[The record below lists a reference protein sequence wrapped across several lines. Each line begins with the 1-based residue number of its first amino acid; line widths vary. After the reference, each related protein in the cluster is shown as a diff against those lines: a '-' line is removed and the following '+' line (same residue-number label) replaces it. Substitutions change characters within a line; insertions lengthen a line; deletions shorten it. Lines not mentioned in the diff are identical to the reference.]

1 MAKIILMPDS
11 FKGSLTQFEFV
22 EIALPVIASKNP
34 NAEVIVIPMADG
46 GEGTVDCFLAAVKG
60 TKRELEVTYSN
71 FDKRQAYWGDF
82 GDFAVMEA
90 ASACGLASTK
100 LKNPMLTTTYGM
112 GEIILDIVKHGITD
126 IIIGLGGS
134 STNDMGTGMAAALGA
149 KFYKSDVSTFIPT
162 GGNLSDIVE
171 VDTSLVSSLLK
182 GVKITAMCDVTNPLY
197 GDNGAAQVYS
207 RQKGASEMEV
217 LFLDANLR
225 YMANLLKDGQ
235 RIASIAGAGA
245 AGGLGA
251 GVIAF
256 LGGRLKSGI
265 DLLLDASN
273 FDAHIKDADYII
285 TGEGK
290 LDSQSAQGKVVAG
303 IGARAARYDKKIIVF
318 CGRCDLSQKQLE
330 ALNIAEIV
338 EITPRGIEINTA
350 IEGAKKYLRLSLE
363 SFFSLHSL

>member
-11 FKGSLTQFEFV
+11 FKGSLTQFQFI
-22 EIALPVIASKNP
+22 EIASSVIAVKNP
-34 NAEVIVIPMADG
+34 GAEVIVIPMADG
-46 GEGTVDCFLAAVKG
+46 GEGTVDCFLAAVEG

-71 FDKRQAYWGDF
+71 FEKRAAYWGDF

-90 ASACGLASTK
+90 ASACGLAATK
-100 LKNPMLTTTYGM
+100 LKNPMVTTTYGM
-112 GEIILDIVKHGITD
+112 GEMIIDIVKHGITN

-149 KFYKSDVSTFIPT
+149 KFYKKDGSTFIPT
-162 GGNLSDIVE
+162 GGNLSEITAI
-171 VDTSLVSSLLK
+171 DTSLADTLLK

-197 GDNGAAQVYS
+197 GDLGAAQVYS

-225 YMANLLKDGQ
+225 YMASLIEDGE
-235 RIASIAGAGA
+235 RIAAIPGSGA

-256 LGGRLKSGI
+256 LGGQLKSGI
-265 DLLLDASN
+265 DLLLDASS
-273 FDAHIKDADYII
+273 FDVHAKDADYII

-290 LDSQSAQGKVVAG
+290 LDSQSVQGKVVAG
-303 IGARAARYDKKIIVF
+303 IGARAGKYGKKIIVF
-318 CGRCDLSQKQLE
+318 CGRCDLTQKE
-330 ALNIAEIV
+330 IEELNIAEIV

-350 IEGAKKYLRLSLE
+350 LEGAKKYLRLAIE
-363 SFFSLHSL
+363 SFFNLHSL